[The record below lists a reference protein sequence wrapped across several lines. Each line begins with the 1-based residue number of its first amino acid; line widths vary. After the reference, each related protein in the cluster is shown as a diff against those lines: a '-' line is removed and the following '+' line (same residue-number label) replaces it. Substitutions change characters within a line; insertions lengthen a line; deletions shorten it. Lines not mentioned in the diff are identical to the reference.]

1 MKVLLV
7 DDHPMVRMGIKA
19 GLESTFEEGVE
30 ITEAGSVAEAIAALD
45 DAVFDIAVLDLR
57 LGEGSGLD
65 VARHISENNLS
76 ARCVVFTSVKSPR
89 SLIAAFES
97 GSVSAYLEKDSDL
110 KPLAEAMEATAKGF
124 SMLTHADARAAAAEL
139 GSQGA
144 LDRDSLTKRELE
156 IAELIADGLSD
167 AEISE
172 ALHLASSTV
181 RNNLTTIYQK
191 VGVESRTLLA
201 GLVWESRKDLDI
213 L

>member
-7 DDHPMVRMGIKA
+7 DDHPMVRMGIRA
-19 GLESTFEEGVE
+19 GLESTFGEGVE
-30 ITEAGSVAEAIAALD
+30 IIEAESVPEAVAALD
-45 DAVFDIAVLDLR
+45 GGLFDIAVLDLR

-65 VARHISENNLS
+65 IARYITDSDLS
-76 ARCVVFTSVKSPR
+76 TRCVVFTSVKSPR

-110 KPLAEAMEATAKGF
+110 EPLTEAIEATAKGF
-124 SMLTHADARAAAAEL
+124 SMLTHSDARAAAAEL

-144 LDRDSLTKRELE
+144 LDREILTKRELE

-172 ALHLASSTV
+172 TLHLASSTV

-191 VGVESRTLLA
+191 VGGESRTLLA

>member
-7 DDHPMVRMGIKA
+7 DDHPMVRLGIKA

-30 ITEAGSVAEAIAALD
+30 ITEAGSVDEAIAALD

-65 VARHISENNLS
+65 VARHISENDLS